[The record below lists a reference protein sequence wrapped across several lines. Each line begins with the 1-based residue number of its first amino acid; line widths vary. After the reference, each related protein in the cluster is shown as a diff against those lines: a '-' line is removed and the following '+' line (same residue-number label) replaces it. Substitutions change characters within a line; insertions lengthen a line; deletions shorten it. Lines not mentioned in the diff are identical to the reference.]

1 MRAML
6 CRSWD
11 GPAGLE
17 PGEAPPPP
25 LGDGGVRI
33 AVHAA
38 GVNFADTL
46 IVAGKYQER
55 PEFPFSPGIE
65 VAGTVVETAPGV
77 TRCRPG
83 DRVVAVLRHGGYA
96 EEAVATEGGVFVLP
110 EGMDMVTAAGFAVA
124 YGTSHVGLRDRAG
137 LAAGETLVVH
147 GAAGGVGLT
156 AVEIGKVLGATVI
169 ATARGADKLAVA
181 EAAGA
186 DHLIDYGREDVRERI
201 RALTDGRGAD
211 VVYDPVGGDVF
222 DASLRAINWGARLIV
237 VGFASGRIPEIPAN
251 RLLIKN
257 AAAIGLLWGMHAYR
271 EPDRLERSFAEL
283 FEWYAAGRI
292 RPRVAHTLPLER
304 AREALDM
311 LISRRARG
319 KIVLTVR
326 DG

>member
-1 MRAML
+1 MRAIL

-17 PGEAPPPP
+17 AGEAPPPP
-25 LGDGGVRI
+25 LVEGGVRI

-65 VAGTVVETAPGV
+65 VAGEVIETAPGV
-77 TRCRPG
+77 TRCRTG

-96 EEAVATEGGVFVLP
+96 EEAVAAESGVFVLP
-110 EGMDMVTAAGFAVA
+110 EGMDAVTAAGFAVA
-124 YGTSHVGLRDRAG
+124 YGTSHVGLRERGD
-137 LAAGETLVVH
+137 LEAGEVLVVH

-169 ATARGADKLAVA
+169 ATARGPEKLAIA
-181 EAAGA
+181 KAAGA

-201 RALTDGRGAD
+201 KALTEGRGAD

-222 DASLRAINWGARLIV
+222 DASLRAINWGGRLIV

-271 EPDRLERSFAEL
+271 EPAVLERSFAEL
-283 FEWYAAGRI
+283 FDWYASGRI
-292 RPRVAHTLPLER
+292 APRVAHTLPLER
-304 AREALDM
+304 AAEALEM

-319 KIVLTVR
+319 KIVLTVG